1 MVPNDDTNDSVDPIN
16 LAMLTTEIV
25 SAYVAHNTIATSDL
39 PVVISTVAARL
50 STLGTDTLEETKL
63 KPAVPIR
70 KSVRQDDI
78 VCLVCGQAQ
87 KLLKRHLATRHNL
100 TPDDYRAMFELPA
113 KYPMTAPAY
122 AEMRSA
128 LAKKAGLG
136 RKAKSGKKSK
146 RKTVARKR

>member
-1 MVPNDDTNDSVDPIN
+1 MALNDDTNDGVDPIN

-39 PVVISTVAARL
+39 PVVISTVAAQL
-50 STLGTDTLEETKL
+50 SSLGTDSLEEAKL
-63 KPAVPIR
+63 KPAVPVR

-87 KLLKRHLATRHNL
+87 KLLKRHLATRHDL
-100 TPDDYRAMFELPA
+100 TPDDYRAAFDLPA

-128 LAKKAGLG
+128 LAKKTGLG
-136 RKAKSGKKSK
+136 RKAKPAKKS
-146 RKTVARKR
+146 RKKTTARKR